1 MMIDIN
7 DLTVKYSD
15 GHLAVDA
22 ISFNIKQGESVA
34 LIGAN
39 GAGKSTLLLSMVG
52 IIAKSNGNIKID
64 GIELDKKSLKEIRKK
79 LGMVFQ
85 NPDDQLF
92 TAKVY
97 DDVAFGPR
105 NYGLSE
111 DEVDKLVA
119 KSLECL
125 GIEHLKDR
133 MSHKLS
139 GGEKRTAAIASVMS
153 LQPEAVLMDEPTS
166 FLDPRARRKLICV
179 MKKMYCTKLIATH
192 DLDMAMEVCDR
203 VLVLKEGKL
212 FADGK
217 ADEILRNEK
226 LLLEVGLELPFG
238 LQKIEK

>member
-1 MMIDIN
+1 MIDIR
-7 DLTVKYSD
+7 DLTLKYSD
-15 GHLAVDA
+15 GHRAIDA
-22 ISFNIKQGESVA
+22 ITFNIKQGESVA
-34 LIGAN
+34 LVGAN

-52 IIAKSNGNIKID
+52 IIANGSGHIKID
-64 GIELDKKSLKEIRKK
+64 GIELDKKSVKEIRKK

-111 DEVDKLVA
+111 DEVDKLVM

-166 FLDPRARRKLICV
+166 FLDPRARRKLIGV

-203 VLVLKEGKL
+203 VLVLKDGKL

-217 ADEILRNEK
+217 TEEILRNEK
-226 LLLEVGLELPFG
+226 MLLEVGLELPFG
-238 LQKIEK
+238 LQRIEK

>member
-1 MMIDIN
+1 MIDIF

-15 GHLAVDA
+15 GHLGLDD
-22 ISFNIKQGESVA
+22 ITFNIKKGESVA

-52 IIAKSNGNIKID
+52 IIAKSNGHIKID

-105 NYGLSE
+105 NYCLSE
-111 DEVDKLVA
+111 DEVDKLVT

-166 FLDPRARRKLICV
+166 FLDPSARRKLIGV